1 MPVHVL
7 VSIWCTVKES
17 EKEKEEKWY
26 PVVGMSRKWGPE
38 TGRRRRRRRK
48 ERGKQNLAL
57 SEKWEKEKKQVP
69 ESDRSNE
76 RGKRTARRVIIKEG
90 TREREEKETNS
101 LHEEMEVVDDYLE
114 GNEQAKRQQQ
124 QNPLTHPNNLMKVKE
139 RAKYVGRTKRH
150 YSHLLSS

>member
-17 EKEKEEKWY
+17 EKKKEEKWY

-90 TREREEKETNS
+90 TREREKIVNTDKNIKSGTKIVVVVNCTIKEN
-101 LHEEMEVVDDYLE
+101 YLRVCE
-114 GNEQAKRQQQ
+114 PRQGQ
-124 QNPLTHPNNLMKVKE
+124 
-139 RAKYVGRTKRH
+139 GRGC
-150 YSHLLSS
+150 